1 MKISLKAWSMRSLV
15 FTVSIFLL
23 TGTAWGQDKVTADF
37 SSLKIAAEGLDGDM
51 LDFAVSK
58 DQKYIAIANE
68 NKVIKLFEGR
78 TGRFVKR
85 ITGFH
90 ANLTEIILSPDGEK
104 IITSG
109 LDNSLAVID
118 IKTGAFINSVKL
130 KNPLRCLEVYEH
142 GQTAIVGDSKGVI
155 TFVDLVNFTILSE
168 IKTEAPQVTSLAFR
182 NDFKEIAVGTGVA
195 IGYMLKKY
203 PILILDA
210 DKRTVL
216 RQLEGMQGAT
226 TAVRYSYDGK
236 TLFSGHKSNSR
247 TLLRWDLNSGDKKI
261 INQLFNIVSLGG
273 YSSID
278 VDKKNSVILAT
289 TDDRS
294 IQIYD
299 LATNEQISNK
309 FASKVRLM
317 RKLEHFP
324 RNVFGL
330 NEGKNFIIGGFNK
343 SMLYIYNSE
352 KKGVVGYMHTYNDEW
367 AVVAA
372 DGRMDGSLA
381 AIKNLAWNVG
391 AYNIPLENTYDVNF
405 TPRLLSQLISEE
417 TVREEFKV
425 EQAAKEIPKL
435 QIKSIDEKMLAV
447 ARGTSAYSTSQKN
460 ITIQVAAEQNAQ
472 LIDEVRLYHN
482 NKLVNTVKS
491 KPGEVLSNI
500 QFKASLTD
508 AFGQDNFFYVTARS
522 KQGFDSEKLNFIV
535 TYQGKSDEK
544 PKLFLMTIGV
554 NEYRNSKYNLNFAV
568 ADATAFEK
576 EIQKGGRGLFETI
589 VVKSI
594 RDSKASKAEIIK
606 AFTEIQKQ
614 AKEQDMLIFYYA
626 GHGTMSDGKT
636 EESQFYLIPHD
647 VTQLYGK
654 DELLKEKAISANELK
669 ELSKNVN
676 AQKQVFILDACQ
688 SAGAIDAMVR
698 GAAEEKALAQL
709 ARSTGTFWI
718 TATGSEQY
726 ASEFKELG
734 HGVFTYSLLEGLQGK
749 ADNGDKR
756 ITIKELSAYIEN
768 RVPEISEKYKGTAQF
783 PSGYSF
789 GNDFPIAVVN

>member
-1 MKISLKAWSMRSLV
+1 MLR
-15 FTVSIFLL
+15 FTLTLASFFLFKPL
-23 TGTAWGQDKVTADF
+23 LAQEREVADF
-37 SSLKIAAEGLDGDM
+37 SSIKIAAEGSDGNM

-58 DQKYIAIANE
+58 DQRYIAIANE
-68 NKVIKLFEGR
+68 NKVIKLFDGR
-78 TGRFVKR
+78 TGRFIKR
-85 ITGFH
+85 IRGFH
-90 ANLTEIILSPDGEK
+90 ENLTEIILSPDSER

-109 LDNSLAVID
+109 LENSIAVID
-118 IKTGAFINSVKL
+118 IKTGEFINSINL

-142 GQTAIVGDSKGVI
+142 GQTAVVGDNKGTI
-155 TFVDLVNFTILSE
+155 TFIDLTSFSILSE
-168 IKTEAPQVTSLAFR
+168 IPTGTPQVTSLAFSP
-182 NDFKEIAVGTGVA
+182 DYKEIAAGTGIA
-195 IGYMLKKY
+195 IGLMVKKH
-203 PILILDA
+203 PIFLIDA
-210 DKRTVL
+210 QTRTVS
-216 RQLEGMQGAT
+216 RKLEGMQGAT

-236 TLFSGHKSNSR
+236 TLYSGHKSNSR
-247 TLLRWDLNSGDKKI
+247 TLMKWDLGTGANQV
-261 INQLFNIVSLGG
+261 INQIFNVVSLGG

-278 VDKKNSVILAT
+278 IDKKNSVIIAT

-299 LATNEQISNK
+299 LVSNQQISNK
-309 FASKVRLM
+309 WNSKYRM
-317 RKLEHFP
+317 IRKLEHFP
-324 RNVFGL
+324 RNVFGV
-330 NEGKNFIIGGFNK
+330 NDGKNFIIGGFNK
-343 SMLYIYNSE
+343 NMLYIYNAE
-352 KKGVVGYMHTYNDEW
+352 KKGIVGYVHTYNDEW

-372 DGRMDGSLA
+372 DGRMDGSLTA
-381 AIKNLAWNVG
+381 VKNLSWNVG
-391 AYNIPLENTYDVNF
+391 VYNIPLENTYDASF

-425 EQAAKEIPKL
+425 EQAAKIIPKL
-435 QIKSIDEKMLAV
+435 QIKSINEKNVAGV
-447 ARGTSAYSTSQKN
+447 ARGASVYSTAQKN
-460 ITIQVAAEQNAQ
+460 ITIEVAAEQNAD
-472 LIDEVRLYHN
+472 LIDEVRLFHN
-482 NKLVNTVKS
+482 NKLVNTIKA
-491 KPGEVLSNI
+491 KPNEPMGALKFN
-500 QFKASLTD
+500 ASLTD
-508 AFGQDNFFYVTARS
+508 AFGQENFFYVTAIS
-522 KQGFDSEKLNFIV
+522 KQGFDSEKINFIV

-544 PKLFLMTIGV
+544 AKLFLLTIGV
-554 NEYRNSKYNLNFAV
+554 NEYKNPKYNLNFAV

-594 RDSKASKAEIIK
+594 RDNKASKAEIIK

-626 GHGTMSDGKT
+626 GHGTMSDGKDS
-636 EESQFYLIPHD
+636 ESQFYLIPHD

-688 SAGAIDAMVR
+688 SAGAIDVMVR

-718 TATGSEQY
+718 TATGSEQF

-768 RVPEISEKYKGTAQF
+768 RVPEVSEKYKGTAQF

-789 GNDFPIAVVN
+789 GNDFPIAIVNEP